1 MSEQGHCS
9 STNLLVSNIAHVGKF
24 LLCYFGKKKKK
35 RSNDNARRQVA
46 EENECGGGL
55 DDN

>member
-24 LLCYFGKKKKK
+24 LLCYFGKKK